1 MRSCQPRASWQ
12 NPRVLWQ
19 SIAWKVMS
27 PRPWQH
33 AWQWHGIT
41 MASQE
46 ACASFWSF
54 KLIPC
59 ASIVCYAWGRH
70 LCWHLCKTLKLD
82 GWRSTCNQKP
92 GGTKSGKINRG
103 SSSPCSTSVVKIGWY
118 RIGGKIIETV
128 CKLNTVYMI
137 LWVAF
142 LALWFIDPFHRHI
155 MYHLWY
161 HRNVCSQGWA
171 SRAKPLAHARKRIRA
186 FPVAA
191 AVSDLNFECQALFS
205 HW

>member
-1 MRSCQPRASWQ
+1 MPTWPVQSGTPPLVFTCFYLRWTHGPTTDGLRECWCRGAFLFLGGNSRSFSSPECRLQSFMRSCQPRASWQ

-46 ACASFWSF
+46 ACTSFEALNF

-118 RIGGKIIETV
+118 RIGAKIIETV

-137 LWVAF
+137 Y
-142 LALWFIDPFHRHI
+142 I
-155 MYHLWY
+155 
-161 HRNVCSQGWA
+161 
-171 SRAKPLAHARKRIRA
+171 
-186 FPVAA
+186 
-191 AVSDLNFECQALFS
+191 
-205 HW
+205 